1 MMNSKI
7 RVMIVED
14 EMGLAITLADTIRQA
29 SKDSYEV
36 LICSTPQ
43 EALDHLAGT
52 VFDLVISDL
61 RLPGMS
67 GLELI
72 EKIRQ
77 KTPGTHTILM
87 TGYGSQEIQAKA
99 QKITDAYL
107 TKPFNLPDILKLI
120 QQTLAP
126 QQGAEALIVDNTLS
140 DSRKIM
146 DELCFETKAP
156 YVMLLDLSGHTMIDS
171 GDPGAIDKAVLN
183 ALLISSMAA
192 SNELAQAFNEKR
204 AFDMHYYDG
213 ERYEIY
219 LRKVNSEIIMALL
232 IDLKQTQIP
241 MGGIRLHLKRAVERI
256 KEVSEKLLADEK
268 DKSASLQSLTPQESS
283 EFSDSLDDLLFGD
296 EKPI

>member
-1 MMNSKI
+1 MNSKI

-14 EMGLAITLADTIRQA
+14 EMGLAITLADTIRKA
-29 SKDSYEV
+29 SKNAYDV
-36 LICSTPQ
+36 LICNTPQ

-77 KTPGTHTILM
+77 RTPGTHTILM
-87 TGYGSQEIQAKA
+87 TGYGSQEVEEKA

-107 TKPFNLPDILKLI
+107 TKPFDLPDILKLI
-120 QQTLAP
+120 QRTLSP
-126 QQGAEALIVDNTLS
+126 DQGADALIVDNTLS
-140 DSRKIM
+140 DSRKVM
-146 DELCFETKAP
+146 DELRFETKAP

-171 GDPGAIDKAVLN
+171 GDPGAIDKTVLN

-192 SNELAQAFNEKR
+192 SHELAQAFNEKR

-219 LRKVNSEIIMALL
+219 LRKVSSEIIMALL
-232 IDLKQTQIP
+232 IDLQQTQIP

-256 KEVSEKLLADEK
+256 KAVSEQLLTDKKEK
-268 DKSASLQSLTPQESS
+268 KENIKALTQEETSK
-283 EFSDSLDDLLFGD
+283 FSDSLDDLLFGN